1 MTTKT
6 VKIGICGLGTVG
18 QGVIALLAEGGE
30 VLSHRVGGSIELAH
44 VATRTPRPEVDT
56 MC

>member
-18 QGVIALLAEGGE
+18 QGVIALLAEG
-30 VLSHRVGGSIELAH
+30 VKF
-44 VATRTPRPEVDT
+44 
-56 MC
+56 